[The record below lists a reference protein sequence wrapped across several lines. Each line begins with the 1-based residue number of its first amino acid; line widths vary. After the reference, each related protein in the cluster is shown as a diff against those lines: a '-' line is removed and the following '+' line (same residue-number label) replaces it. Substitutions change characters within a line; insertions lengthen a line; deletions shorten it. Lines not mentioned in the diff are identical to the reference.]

1 MSTIQANAILDASGG
16 NTTTINGVTPNT
28 DTVRG
33 RNLIINGDMRI
44 DQRNGGAA
52 VSSANGY
59 IVDRWTLAK
68 YGPGGG
74 AYSGQQV
81 SDAPDDFDHSLK
93 VTVTTSTAGTVN
105 DYWQAFQTIE
115 GFNSK
120 HLKWGTSAAKTVTVS
135 FWVKSSV
142 TGTYSFAF
150 YNNGFNSGNRAL
162 ATTYTINSANTWE
175 YKTLTISGDGTAG
188 ASYWGTT
195 NTQGVG
201 CYWDLGC
208 GDNQN
213 IPADTWTSSN
223 ARRVAGTVKLIN
235 TANATW
241 QITGV
246 KLEVGS
252 VATEFDHRSYGE
264 ELALCQR
271 YFERFDYDNTQFV
284 AIGSTNSATTANAML
299 SYSEKRDDPTITLP
313 PSGTSGGALS
323 YLTSTG
329 GYPSTT
335 GTNSIQLA
343 SRTLARIHGSGYVGL
358 NAGTPSGLFTSGA
371 SSILI
376 DAEL

>member
-16 NTTTINGVTPNT
+16 NTVTVNGVTPNS
-28 DTVRG
+28 DVVKG
-33 RNLIINGDMRI
+33 RNLIINGAMTI
-44 DQRNGGAA
+44 DQRNGGAV
-52 VSSANGY
+52 VSNANGY
-59 IVDRWTLAK
+59 VTDRWTLAK

-93 VTVTTSTAGTVN
+93 VTITTANAGTTN
-105 DYWQAFQTIE
+105 DYWQAFQTVE

-150 YNNGFNSGNRAL
+150 FNNGFNSGNRAL
-162 ATTYTINSANTWE
+162 ATTYTINAANTWE
-175 YKTLTISGDGTAG
+175 YKTLTINGDGTAG

-195 NTQGVG
+195 NVQGVG

-208 GDNQN
+208 GDSQN
-213 IPADTWTSSN
+213 IPADTWTSAN
-223 ARRVAGTVKLIN
+223 ARRVAGSVKLIQ

-252 VATEFDHRSYGE
+252 VATAYDHRSYGE
-264 ELALCQR
+264 ELNLCLR
-271 YFERFDYDNTQFV
+271 YFEKINYANTEFV
-284 AIGSTNSATTANAML
+284 ALGVSNTTTTANANL
-299 SYSEKRDDPTITLP
+299 EYTKKRVAPSVTLP
-313 PSGTSGGALS
+313 SAGQTSGTVT

-329 GYPSTT
+329 GYPSGT
-335 GTNSIQLA
+335 GSNAIQTPA
-343 SRTLARIHGSGYVGL
+343 IDQCRIHGSGYTGL
-358 NAGTPSGLFTSGA
+358 TAGGPSYIFSTGSTSI
-371 SSILI
+371 SI

>member
-52 VSSANGY
+52 VSTANGY
-59 IVDRWTLAK
+59 ILDRWTLAK

-271 YFERFDYDNTQFV
+271 YYQVLDTGRLMS
-284 AIGSTNSATTANAML
+284 IGN
-299 SYSEKRDDPTITLP
+299 
-313 PSGTSGGALS
+313 
-323 YLTSTG
+323 
-329 GYPSTT
+329 
-335 GTNSIQLA
+335 
-343 SRTLARIHGSGYVGL
+343 GSGYSNGSTTLPVSLRAAASVSYVYQNGS
-358 NAGTPSGLFTSGA
+358 NFAGYSGMSGTQVAYTCTNYSSGA
-371 SSILI
+371 EDFQLRYNFNNTNDVYVYWHDLGTTTDQLIIKI